1 VIGLRNGGPA
11 RGPGRRRGA
20 LALAAAAALLA
31 PAANSRAQEKPP
43 QFPSAVDV
51 VTVDVVVK
59 DKKGNPVTGLSAAEF
74 ELLEDGRPMTVTSFD
89 AISPA
94 NFTEAAEAADE
105 SAADVTAAGEPPPG
119 AEAAVSRLK
128 RTFVIVFD
136 QMNLTSLLA
145 DRSRRALEAFLKG
158 ALRDGDRVR
167 LVAVGGWEFE
177 GPAAEALEQAQNFEG
192 RRVLQQ
198 GPEALTDYEAM
209 RIDRFDDRMLMLRVI
224 ERIAVQTTG
233 NRPSDREGERIDT
246 VNSEA
251 MNFNTDENYV
261 RTLAKAAYNEAV
273 RRNETTLQAL
283 ESELNRL
290 TSVRGRKSVV
300 LVSSGLIKDPYLQG
314 FRRVVEASSRANAAI
329 YFLDAR
335 GLEVIPGE
343 AAEYGVAL
351 SSIDLGFAITSMTLE
366 SQGSE
371 GLAADTGGFTV
382 KNRNDLLSGL
392 RQIAQETRSYYLLGY
407 SPPSARAD
415 GEFRKIEVK
424 VRRKGMEVRAR
435 KGYYASLPGSAT
447 RTAATVEPAFDP
459 NAEIPLRAAAYVFGD
474 AEAGKLRTL
483 VATDA
488 DIRGLALESRGGL
501 LHGTLDLVIVVT
513 PTGGGE
519 PNRFVQQVDVS
530 LTAERRKSLETRGL
544 PLARALDLPPGEYEA
559 RIALSD
565 RKSGRV
571 GAVSHRFEV
580 PASGFRVS
588 TPILSDVMEPGADA
602 AKDSPALG
610 ARRRFRARSTL
621 YFQYEVYGAKTDP
634 STGEPA
640 VVAGWA
646 IRDGKGLEWAGSEP
660 SRLGNADRGVPS
672 HLGQVDLTFP
682 PGEYTLVLDARDQLG
697 ARRTETREPFTVEP
711 PKP

>member
-1 VIGLRNGGPA
+1 MP
-11 RGPGRRRGA
+11 
-20 LALAAAAALLA
+20 LA
-31 PAANSRAQEKPP
+31 RAQEKPDP

-74 ELLEDGRPMTVTSFD
+74 VLLEDGRPMSVTSFD
-89 AISPA
+89 EVSPS
-94 NFTEAAEAADE
+94 NFTVAAEAAE
-105 SAADVTAAGEPPPG
+105 EAEATAEGEVPPA
-119 AEAAVSRLK
+119 AEAATRLR
-128 RTFVIVFD
+128 RTFVVVFD

-158 ALRDGDRVR
+158 SLRDGDRVR

-177 GPAAEALEQAQNFEG
+177 GPASEAIEQTQNFEG

-246 VNSEA
+246 VNSEM
-251 MNFNTDENYV
+251 MNFKTDENYV
-261 RTLAKAAYNEAV
+261 KTLAKAAYNEAV
-273 RRNETTLQAL
+273 RRNETTLGAL
-283 ESELNRL
+283 EAELDRL
-290 TSVRGRKSVV
+290 TPIRGRKSLV
-300 LVSSGLIKDPYLQG
+300 LVSSGLIKDPYLEG
-314 FRRVVEASSRANAAI
+314 FRHVVEASSRANAAI

-343 AAEYGVAL
+343 AAEYGVML

-382 KNRNDLLSGL
+382 KNRNDLLNGL
-392 RQIAQETRSYYLLGY
+392 RQIAQETRSYYLIGY
-407 SPPSARAD
+407 SPPPARAD

-424 VRRKGMEVRAR
+424 VRRKGVEVRSR
-435 KGYYASLPGSAT
+435 KGYYASLPGSPLKP
-447 RTAATVEPAFDP
+447 AAAGDPVFDP

-530 LTAERRKSLETRGL
+530 LTAERRKSLEARGL
-544 PLARALDLPPGEYEA
+544 PLARAIDLAPGEYEA

-580 PASGFRVS
+580 PAGGFRVS
-588 TPILSDVMEPGADA
+588 TPILSDVMEPGVDA
-602 AKDSPALG
+602 AKDAPALG

-634 STGEPA
+634 ATGEPA

-646 IRDGKGLEWAGSEP
+646 IRDGKGMEWAGSEP
-660 SRLGNADRGVPS
+660 SRLGSANRGVPS

-697 ARRTETREPFTVEP
+697 ARRAEIREPFTVEA